1 MSMTVAR
8 VLAVLSAAFTALVL
22 SGTSAMAATPA
33 TWEDGEQV
41 SKLFVLG
48 VLVGAPLG
56 LFVIITA
63 LAAAV
68 NVKAKHYSPVIP
80 DSTDVEVSSH

>member
-1 MSMTVAR
+1 MTVAR
-8 VLAVLSAAFTALVL
+8 VLAVLTAAFTAVLV
-22 SGTSAMAATPA
+22 SGTNALASTPA
-33 TWEDGEQV
+33 SWDDGESV
-41 SKLFVLG
+41 STLFVLG

-56 LFVIITA
+56 LFVVITA

-80 DSTDVEVSSH
+80 DSTEVEVSSH